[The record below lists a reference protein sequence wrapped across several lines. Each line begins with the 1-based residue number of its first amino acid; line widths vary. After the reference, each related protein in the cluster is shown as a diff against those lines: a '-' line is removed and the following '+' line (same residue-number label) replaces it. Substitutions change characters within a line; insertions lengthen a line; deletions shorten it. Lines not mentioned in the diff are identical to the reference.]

1 MLALLL
7 LLTPLAANAAVE
19 ECTTCEA
26 TLRACKPIVVYA
38 QCPPT
43 PTCAPRPVVKPKPV
57 VKPAP
62 PTVHRRTVETW
73 ETLTPGRSAPAG
85 DCPK

>member
-7 LLTPLAANAAVE
+7 LLTPLAAHAAAE

-26 TLRACKPIVVYA
+26 TPRACKPIIVYA

-43 PTCAPRPVVKPKPV
+43 PTCAPRPVVKPRPKPV
-57 VKPAP
+57 AKPP
-62 PTVHRRTVETW
+62 PPAVHRRTVETW
-73 ETLTPGRSAPAG
+73 ETTRTATGE
-85 DCPK
+85 CPK